1 MVESRKFG
9 SVQKRIS
16 LSVDLQRKLGDLMEY
31 INKQSDRNIQIMI
44 AQGGLKSSLSV
55 TALVS
60 FAINFL
66 DEMLVNAP
74 EQDYQKRL
82 EELRAKGANVGNDQK
97 TTTSLEYKDLKPLF
111 NNNELQTYLLLS
123 IYQMIMDP
131 NWVIGELTSYH
142 GEQEDNT
149 QRELIG
155 KISQLIQMDTA
166 RGQTIKST
174 RQNKKKHRNNQ

>member
-1 MVESRKFG
+1 MVRINGSTDRRITLNPKSLQNLEYLAKYVES
-9 SVQKRIS
+9 QNEDS
-16 LSVDLQRKLGDLMEY
+16 LHKMVLEGNFEWGVST
-31 INKQSDRNIQIMI
+31 
-44 AQGGLKSSLSV
+44 SSLIR
-55 TALVS
+55 
-60 FAINFL
+60 FAINFTH
-66 DEMLVNAP
+66 EMLVNAP

-82 EELRAKGANVGNDQK
+82 EELRTKGADVGNNQK

>member
-1 MVESRKFG
+1 MMESRKFG
-9 SVQKRIS
+9 SVQKKIN
-16 LSVDLQRKLGDLMEY
+16 LSVDLQRKLDDLVEY
-31 INKQSDRNIQIMI
+31 INKQSDKNIQAMI
-44 AQGGLKSSLSV
+44 AEGGLKSSLSV
-55 TALVS
+55 TALVN
-60 FAINFL
+60 FAINFTY
-66 DEMLVNAP
+66 EMLVSAP
-74 EQDYQKRL
+74 EQNYQRRL
-82 EELRAKGANVGNDQK
+82 EELRTKGTA
-97 TTTSLEYKDLKPLF
+97 TSSLEYKDLKPLF

-155 KISQLIQMDTA
+155 KISQLMQMDTA